1 MAVLSTG
8 NRRNGKLEPSKS
20 STWKKMYEKVTI
32 TQAMEIAREKTE
44 EWKERKATS
53 MPLRP
58 CCLAIG
64 NCTSCQRLR
73 SGQKSNL
80 TQRFVAARI
89 DIVTLTTS
97 PSRELSGVSS
107 DHSSTLQFID

>member
-1 MAVLSTG
+1 
-8 NRRNGKLEPSKS
+8 
-20 STWKKMYEKVTI
+20 MYEKVTI

-58 CCLAIG
+58 LLLGYKKLHFMSTIEI
-64 NCTSCQRLR
+64 
-73 SGQKSNL
+73 GQKSNPD
-80 TQRFVAARI
+80 QRFVAVRI

-97 PSRELSGVSS
+97 PSSELSGVSS
-107 DHSSTLQFID
+107 DHSSTLQFIDKPKQRSRSTRHS

>member
-1 MAVLSTG
+1 MLVSTSVTMAALSTG
-8 NRRNGKLEPSKS
+8 NRCNGKLEPSKS

-58 CCLAIG
+58 LLLGYRKLHFMSTIEIG
-64 NCTSCQRLR
+64 ART
-73 SGQKSNL
+73 G
-80 TQRFVAARI
+80 RFVG
-89 DIVTLTTS
+89 S
-97 PSRELSGVSS
+97 
-107 DHSSTLQFID
+107 